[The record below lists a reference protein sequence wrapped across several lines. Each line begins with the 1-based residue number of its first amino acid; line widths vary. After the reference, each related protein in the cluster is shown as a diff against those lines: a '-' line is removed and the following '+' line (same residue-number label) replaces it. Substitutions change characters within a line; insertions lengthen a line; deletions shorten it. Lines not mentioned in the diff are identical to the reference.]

1 VVFGRWVL
9 RRSIAA
15 LAIAL
20 GIGAQSAE
28 SFTPDF
34 VEETEVTRDLFPSR
48 LCFDFA
54 GLFTKSAETGS
65 KLSRDAT
72 TLARQNNRITTSYFS
87 RFALPCLNHFG
98 TFKN

>member
-1 VVFGRWVL
+1 VL

-28 SFTPDF
+28 SLTPDF
-34 VEETEVTRDLFPSR
+34 VEETGAACDLFPSL
-48 LCFDFA
+48 LCFHFA
-54 GLFTKSAETGS
+54 GLFTKPAETGS
-65 KLSRDAT
+65 KLSKDAT
-72 TLARQNNRITTSYFS
+72 TIARQNNRITTSYFS